1 MSRLLIL
8 LLSSSTLATM
18 MSSCKVDNNSK
29 KVIYPSRE
37 DANLACKSWQKK
49 GGTWSLKVNDF
60 RISAIDKQI
69 APSFPITVESTK
81 NNIEEDLNLSN
92 NDAGL
97 TVYLPLLS
105 SGEGRI
111 QKNKGY
117 IMTTIGDKWL
127 VYDRR
132 ICSISSTPENI
143 ILGKQYLVKPN
154 SKVLDSSLPSLTT
167 NKRFSFKK

>member
-1 MSRLLIL
+1 MSKLLIL

-18 MSSCKVDNNSK
+18 MSSCKVDNNSNR
-29 KVIYPSRE
+29 VIYPSLE

-60 RISAIDKQI
+60 RISANDKQI
-69 APSFPITVESTK
+69 SPSFPITVESTS

-92 NDAGL
+92 NDDDL

-105 SGEGRI
+105 AGEARI

-117 IMTTIGDKWL
+117 TITTLGDKWL
-127 VYDRR
+127 VYNRR
-132 ICSISSTPENI
+132 VCMIESAPENI
-143 ILGKQYLVKPN
+143 ILGKEYLVKPN

-167 NKRFSFKK
+167 HKRFSFKN